1 MLRDA
6 HSSSVCCMKLRWW
19 VRLEQLRT
27 VEQYSKMMQIV
38 LFVGVIFI
46 GFNLRPSITAVGPLI
61 GTIRDDV
68 GFANWSVALLTSL
81 PLVAFAIMSPLAP
94 KLGHKLTNERAL
106 AVGLLILMIGIA
118 IRSIKVIPLIF
129 LGTLAIGLGIAIC
142 NVLLP
147 SFIKS
152 RFPLKIGLMTSLY
165 STCMA
170 LLATI
175 SSGVSAPLAE
185 GLHLGWSWALFVWII
200 PAVFAFFLWVY
211 IARKLA
217 GDNERSNTF
226 TGQKHKTRRTVWKS
240 YLAWMVA
247 LFMGFQ
253 STVYYVTISWLPE
266 LLMDSGFT
274 KISAGYMLSYFQFL
288 AIPFSFIVPILAVRL
303 HNQIAIVLIANI
315 AYIVGIIG
323 LLFGGSLLLYIA
335 SVTLIGAASSSNF
348 ALALSFLS
356 IRAKNA
362 HDAANL
368 SGMAQ
373 SIGYIIAAVG
383 PVLIGYIY
391 DITKAWTIPLISLII
406 IALCIICFGFYAGQR
421 KYVLK

>member
-1 MLRDA
+1 M
-6 HSSSVCCMKLRWW
+6 VIE
-19 VRLEQLRT
+19 LEQVRT
-27 VEQYSKMMQIV
+27 ADEFSKAMRIV
-38 LFVGVIFI
+38 LFVGVILI

-94 KLGHKLTNERAL
+94 KLGHSLSNERAL
-106 AVGLLILMIGIA
+106 SIGLFILMIGIA
-118 IRSIKVIPLIF
+118 VRSIKSIPLIF

-147 SFIKS
+147 SFIKE
-152 RFPLKIGLMTSLY
+152 RFPLKVGLMTSLY

-170 LLATI
+170 LVATI
-175 SSGVSAPLAE
+175 SSGISAPLAE
-185 GLHLGWSWALFVWII
+185 GLKLGWGWALFVWII
-200 PAVFAFFLWVY
+200 PAVIAFFVWLY
-211 IARKLA
+211 INNELVRNGIHKIETFKPNKQKRRK
-217 GDNERSNTF
+217 
-226 TGQKHKTRRTVWKS
+226 TVWTS
-240 YLAWMVA
+240 FLAWMIA

-253 STVYYVTISWLPE
+253 STIYYVTISWLPE

-288 AIPFSFIVPILAVRL
+288 AIPFSFIIPILAVRL
-303 HNQIAIVLIANI
+303 HNQISIVLVSNI
-315 AYIVGIIG
+315 AYIIGII
-323 LLFGGSLLLYIA
+323 LLILDGNLFSYIVA
-335 SVTLIGAASSSNF
+335 VTLIGAASSTNF
-348 ALALSFLS
+348 ALSLSFFS

-383 PVLIGYIY
+383 PVMIGLIY
-391 DITKAWTIPLISLII
+391 DITQAWLIPLISLII
-406 IALCIICFGFYAGQR
+406 IAICIIGFGLFAGQR
-421 KYVLK
+421 KYVLE

>member
-1 MLRDA
+1 MEQ
-6 HSSSVCCMKLRWW
+6 
-19 VRLEQLRT
+19 VRT
-27 VEQYSKMMQIV
+27 AEQYNKMMQVV
-38 LFVGVIFI
+38 LFIGVIFI

-81 PLVAFAIMSPLAP
+81 PLVAFAIMSPIAP
-94 KLGHKLTNERAL
+94 KLGNKLSNERAL
-106 AVGLLILMIGIA
+106 AVGLCILMIGIA
-118 IRSIKVIPLIF
+118 IRSIKSIPLIF
-129 LGTLAIGLGIAIC
+129 LGTVAIGLGIAIC

-147 SFIKS
+147 SFIKA
-152 RFPLKIGLMTSLY
+152 RFPLKVGLMTSLY

-185 GLHLGWSWALFVWII
+185 GLRLGWSWALFVWII
-200 PAVFAFFLWVY
+200 PAVLAFFLWVY
-211 IARKLA
+211 IARKVA
-217 GDNERSNTF
+217 NDNRRNETF
-226 TGQKHKTRRTVWKS
+226 VPKKPTAQKTVWKS
-240 YLAWMVA
+240 FLAWTVA

-253 STVYYVTISWLPE
+253 SIVYYVTISWLPE

-303 HNQIAIVLIANI
+303 HNQIVIVLCANI
-315 AYIVGIIG
+315 AYIIGIIG
-323 LLFGGSLLLYIA
+323 LLFGDTLFLYIV

-373 SIGYIIAAVG
+373 SIGYIIAAIG

-391 DITKAWTIPLISLII
+391 DLTQDWTIPLISLIV
-406 IALCIICFGFYAGQR
+406 IALCIICFGLYAGQR
-421 KYVLK
+421 KYVLE